1 MNLYHLD
8 IITPFGS
15 YFSQEVES
23 IKFSN
28 DEFVL
33 MILANHT
40 PIVSKVAICELV
52 VKTNKNTFHYAISG
66 GVVNVK
72 KDHTVTLMV
81 NAIERSDEIDVNR
94 AKEAKQRAQ
103 NRLDSKEAIDKDR
116 AILALKR
123 AETRLLVSLK
133 K

>member
-1 MNLYHLD
+1 MNLFKLD

-15 YFSQEVES
+15 YYSQEVES

-28 DEFVL
+28 EEFVL
-33 MILANHT
+33 MVLANHT

-52 VKTNKNTFHYAISG
+52 IKTGKNTLYYAISG

-72 KDHTVTLMV
+72 KDHTVTLLV
-81 NAIERSDEIDVNR
+81 NSIERSDEIDVSR
-94 AKEAKQRAQ
+94 AEASKKRALE
-103 NRLDSKEAIDKDR
+103 RLESKEPLDR
-116 AILALKR
+116 DRTLRSLKR
-123 AETRLLVSLK
+123 AEIRLLVSLK